1 LITPLLKKLRFKPG
15 TRVYV
20 VGAPA
25 GFEAELARLAEDV
38 VRATRPTG
46 KLDLVQAFYT
56 REAQLKRDVPKL
68 ARALTPGGIL
78 WLAYPKGRALA
89 TDLNRDIVRTA
100 VAAIGLDTVAIVA
113 IDDVWSA
120 LRCKPLAA

>member
-1 LITPLLKKLRFKPG
+1 MITPLLEKLRFKPG
-15 TRVYV
+15 MRVYV
-20 VGAPA
+20 VGAPS

-56 REAQLKRDVPKL
+56 RAAKLKRDVPKL
-68 ARALTPGGIL
+68 ASALTPGGIL
-78 WLAYPKGRALA
+78 WLAYPKGGALA
-89 TDLNRDIVRTA
+89 TDLNRDILRTA

-113 IDDVWSA
+113 IVDVWSA